1 MDQRTD
7 NERRQDTPPGREAK
21 SAIGET
27 RSTHSWLVRL
37 RQRRRMVLLVTALLI
52 VALVGLVVW
61 WINTS
66 GYETTDDAFIDA
78 RTVSISSQIN
88 AVIVDVPVTDNQP
101 VEAGAVLV
109 RLDDRDYKAQLDQSK
124 ANIVNID
131 AQIAAQQAR
140 VEQAEK
146 QAAESHAN
154 LTFAQQQEQRY
165 TDLVAKGA
173 VTVEQA
179 QQYASGLRQ
188 AQANFS
194 AAERNVVVTQKQL
207 PVLQAQRQQAVA
219 QLEIAEANF
228 SRTLVTA
235 PEAGRVTRLTAARGN
250 YASVGQALMMFV
262 PQTVWVTA
270 NFKETQLQSVR
281 PGDPVEITVDAY
293 PGRKFKGHVDSIQA
307 GSGTAFS
314 LLPAENATGNYV
326 KIVQRVPVKI
336 VFDRPPDVLLGPG
349 MSAVPSVKARMS
361 EQRHYSGPESRSSA
375 GDRSPWL
382 IAIVVSIATFMV
394 VLDTAIANVALR
406 YIAGSLAVSVDE
418 STWIVTTYLIA
429 NAVVLPVSGWLSN
442 VIGRKRFYM
451 LCVALFTIASLLC
464 GLATSLTA
472 LIIFRVLQ
480 GLGGGGMP
488 TSEQA
493 MLADTFSPRQ
503 RPQAFAIYGI
513 AVIVAPTVGP
523 TIGGWITDNYSW
535 HWIFFINVPF
545 GILSLFLVHWLVDE
559 PEVLERERRERWAGG
574 LKVDW
579 VGIILIALIFGFLE
593 LVLDRGQIDDWFHS
607 TFIITCAMISGCSFI
622 FFISWELTCENPVVD
637 LRLLFQGQFGMA
649 FIAMLTVG
657 AVLFGSNQITP
668 QLMQTNFPYTAML
681 SGLAM
686 MPGGLAMLLMMPLAG
701 QIIPRMQPKYWL
713 AIGFTI
719 VALAM
724 WYSTS
729 LTPDASFGYF
739 ATVRVFQDVGMP
751 FMFIPINSVA
761 YAGLPPQKTGEA
773 SALVNVAR
781 NLGGSIGVSLA
792 NVELLRRSQF
802 HQSRLVENL
811 DSSSP
816 AMQSALHNLTQYFLQ
831 FGGSM
836 ADARNRAIG
845 MIGQTVMNQAALM
858 AYIDIFFTWAVIA
871 AALVPFALL
880 LIRQVDQTGGA
891 PVGH

>member
-1 MDQRTD
+1 
-7 NERRQDTPPGREAK
+7 
-21 SAIGET
+21 
-27 RSTHSWLVRL
+27 
-37 RQRRRMVLLVTALLI
+37 
-52 VALVGLVVW
+52 
-61 WINTS
+61 
-66 GYETTDDAFIDA
+66 
-78 RTVSISSQIN
+78 
-88 AVIVDVPVTDNQP
+88 
-101 VEAGAVLV
+101 
-109 RLDDRDYKAQLDQSK
+109 
-124 ANIVNID
+124 
-131 AQIAAQQAR
+131 
-140 VEQAEK
+140 
-146 QAAESHAN
+146 
-154 LTFAQQQEQRY
+154 
-165 TDLVAKGA
+165 
-173 VTVEQA
+173 
-179 QQYASGLRQ
+179 
-188 AQANFS
+188 
-194 AAERNVVVTQKQL
+194 
-207 PVLQAQRQQAVA
+207 
-219 QLEIAEANF
+219 
-228 SRTLVTA
+228 
-235 PEAGRVTRLTAARGN
+235 
-250 YASVGQALMMFV
+250 
-262 PQTVWVTA
+262 
-270 NFKETQLQSVR
+270 
-281 PGDPVEITVDAY
+281 
-293 PGRKFKGHVDSIQA
+293 
-307 GSGTAFS
+307 
-314 LLPAENATGNYV
+314 
-326 KIVQRVPVKI
+326 
-336 VFDRPPDVLLGPG
+336 
-349 MSAVPSVKARMS
+349 MS
-361 EQRHYSGPESRSSA
+361 EERHYSGPESRSAA

-442 VIGRKRFYM
+442 IIGRKRFYM
-451 LCVALFTIASLLC
+451 ICVALFTIASLLC
-464 GLATSLTA
+464 GLASSLTA
-472 LIIFRVLQ
+472 LIVFRVLQ

-493 MLADTFSPRQ
+493 MLADTFTPRQ

-579 VGIILIALIFGFLE
+579 VGIVLIALVFGFLE

-607 TFIITCAMISGCSFI
+607 TFIVTCAVISGCAFI
-622 FFISWELTCENPVVD
+622 FFVPWELTSQNPVVD
-637 LRLLFQGQFGMA
+637 LRLLFQRQFGMA
-649 FIAMLTVG
+649 FIAMLAVG
-657 AVLFGSNQITP
+657 AVLFGSTQITP
-668 QLMQTNFPYTAML
+668 QLMQTNFPYTATL

-686 MPGGLAMLLMMPLAG
+686 MPGGMAMLMMMPAAG

-739 ATVRVFQDVGMP
+739 AMVRVFQMVGMP
-751 FMFIPINSVA
+751 FMFIPINMVA
-761 YAGLPPQKTGEA
+761 YAGLAPQKTGEA

-792 NVELLRRSQF
+792 NVELLQRSQF

-811 DSSSP
+811 GPSSP

-836 ADARNRAIG
+836 ADARDRAIG
-845 MIGQTVMNQAALM
+845 MIGQIVMNQAALM
-858 AYIDIFFTWAVIA
+858 AYIDIFFTWSVIA
-871 AALVPFALL
+871 AALVPLVLL
-880 LIRQVDQTGGA
+880 LIRRVDQAGGA
-891 PVGH
+891 AVGH